1 MSTPVFC
8 VSTKPGKAVCRTCC
22 PPQGALFTTPRSGP
36 GRTDLEGTLGPLP
49 PPWRR
54 HIPSIPCPRS
64 PAVEAAFLGLNL
76 NNTSISTACSHQGE
90 MEGPCLALHA
100 LPGRTQ
106 PRRGAR
112 PGLSQR
118 SALICIR
125 TCSEAAPP
133 CIQPRPGS
141 FPGRIPSSL
150 CHHGAC
156 STSQLRASITAL
168 GKPCLSLEKPPPP
181 PTVTAAPGTQ
191 LTTCRPRHRT
201 GRPSEAETPLCP
213 WPLAWHLPGRY
224 LTNVY

>member
-1 MSTPVFC
+1 MNTPVFC

-54 HIPSIPCPRS
+54 HIPSRPCARS

-76 NNTSISTACSHQGE
+76 NNASISTTCSHQGE

-125 TCSEAAPP
+125 TCSAAAPP

-141 FPGRIPSSL
+141 FPEGSPPHCAIMEPAPLHSSGPASRPWESL
-150 CHHGAC
+150 AC
-156 STSQLRASITAL
+156 LSRSLPLLRGLPFSSAPCYWGQGVDLPTAL
-168 GKPCLSLEKPPPP
+168 GSGFLF
-181 PTVTAAPGTQ
+181 
-191 LTTCRPRHRT
+191 HRRLRNW
-201 GRPSEAETPLCP
+201 GGEEWLWCS
-213 WPLAWHLPGRY
+213 H
-224 LTNVY
+224 